1 MPIKAKKKSKAD
13 GGMDWAAFVAMTD
26 DEVLHR
32 AKSDPDA
39 RPMSEEKLAKMKR
52 ATPVRR
58 VRFGLRLSQLEFAKA
73 FHIPID
79 TLRAWER
86 GDVELDAV
94 ALAYLSAIARAPD
107 AIREALR
114 RPDAA

>member
-1 MPIKAKKKSKAD
+1 MPSKVKSTKPKD
-13 GGMDWAAFVAMTD
+13 GGMDWAAFDAMTD
-26 DEVLHR
+26 EEVLAR

-39 RPMSEEKLAKMKR
+39 QPLTKEQLVKMKR

-58 VRFGLRLSQLEFAKA
+58 VRFSLRMTHAEFAEA
-73 FHIPID
+73 FHIPME
-79 TLRAWER
+79 TLRSWER
-86 GDVELDAV
+86 GEVVLDAV

-107 AIREALR
+107 TIRDALK

>member
-1 MPIKAKKKSKAD
+1 MASKAKGKAPANAVT
-13 GGMDWAAFVAMTD
+13 DWAAFDALTD
-26 DEVLHR
+26 EEVLVR

-39 RPMSEEKLAKMKR
+39 QPLTKEQLAKMKQ

-58 VRFGLRLSQLEFAKA
+58 VRLGLRLTQADFAEA
-73 FHIPID
+73 FHIPIA

-86 GDVELDAV
+86 GEVVLDAV
-94 ALAYLSAIARAPD
+94 ALAYLAAIARAPD
-107 AIREALR
+107 AIRDALK